1 EDVHAVQPQAV
12 EGLGVRA
19 PHPGLGEVPFAH
31 VVVRDGEAVGAVVPG
46 AATGSQHPPHLGG
59 DQVLLARVA
68 GQALP
73 ETAFAG
79 ADPVVRGGVEV
90 ADPGVPGR
98 GDRPVGL
105 LVGGDAVEVPQ

>member
-1 EDVHAVQPQAV
+1 
-12 EGLGVRA
+12 
-19 PHPGLGEVPFAH
+19 
-31 VVVRDGEAVGAVVPG
+31 
-46 AATGSQHPPHLGG
+46 
-59 DQVLLARVA
+59 VLLARIA

-105 LVGGDAVEVPQ
+105 LVGGDAVEVPQLSGAEAEGRKRERRGGKGGAHVLSCGGRAGRDQTGRMPESSPP